1 VARKA
6 GWDCHGLPVEVEVEK
21 ELGFSGKTQI
31 EAYGIEAFN
40 RRCRESVQR
49 YVGDFEALT
58 ERIGMWLDVADAYW
72 TMSDEY
78 IESVWWHIRSMWDAG
93 NLYEGHKVVPYCGRC
108 GTALA
113 ATARPAGAYRDVT
126 RLGLRPLPTGRRR
139 CDCSSGPPRRGRSCP
154 NVGRRSAPT
163 STTCGVGAGRRPRRR
178 DGPRPRVRRP
188 RDDACSRPVA
198 CRPGGPRHERPF
210 EWLSSPRAPRC
221 GRRVRHRGRRLR
233 IVHLAPALASRPR
246 GLRARGLPCQPGRP
260 AAAFDASVP
269 RRAPFVKTPTAAREL
284 LEESGRLL

>member
-1 VARKA
+1 MRREPTRREAPTAGSRPPTLPVERGVVGSGRDFNNRRSGLFRYRVACPSTLGSFDPVALEKRVLEQCASGRLHESLRRRSGAPEWVFYEGPPTANGRPGIHHVWARLFKDLYPRYHTMRGRHVARKA

-93 NLYEGHKVVPYCGRC
+93 NLYEGHRSCPSAGAAERPSP
-108 GTALA
+108 

-163 STTCGVGAGRRPRRR
+163 STT
-178 DGPRPRVRRP
+178 
-188 RDDACSRPVA
+188 
-198 CRPGGPRHERPF
+198 
-210 EWLSSPRAPRC
+210 
-221 GRRVRHRGRRLR
+221 
-233 IVHLAPALASRPR
+233 
-246 GLRARGLPCQPGRP
+246 
-260 AAAFDASVP
+260 
-269 RRAPFVKTPTAAREL
+269 
-284 LEESGRLL
+284 